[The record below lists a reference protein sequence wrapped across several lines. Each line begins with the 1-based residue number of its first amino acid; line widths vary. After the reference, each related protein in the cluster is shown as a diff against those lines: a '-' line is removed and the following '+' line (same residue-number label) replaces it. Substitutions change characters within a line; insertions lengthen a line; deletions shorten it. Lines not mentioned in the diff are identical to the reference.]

1 MGANMQFSEILSEL
15 LNGKGITPNA
25 LSKEIGVSSESV
37 YNWINKGASP
47 SLDKSS
53 NIADYF
59 NITLDELAGRVP
71 PQHTEQEIEL
81 LNLFRNMDN
90 KQKENLIH
98 YAKFTL
104 S

>member
-1 MGANMQFSEILSEL
+1 MDFLEAFQKLMDSKGVNANL
-15 LNGKGITPNA
+15 LAKN
-25 LSKEIGVSSESV
+25 SGVSV
-37 YNWINKGASP
+37 NTIYTWQKGSSP
-47 SLDKSS
+47 SLDKLIP
-53 NIADYF
+53 IADALGV
-59 NITLDELAGRVP
+59 TLDELAGRVP